1 MLFTLNLARVSDTF
15 RLWRHLDWQ
24 MLLSAVS
31 LAISTFLLSAAFYLQ
46 WSPLVVVLLLC
57 AIMASFSIG
66 LGPFSFLVAS
76 ERLGLSERATGM
88 TLCAA
93 TNRCTSGT
101 VALTAVSMYQALGS
115 GGLFAIYGMVGLAS
129 LPFYYFTITE
139 TAGQTLEELSARN
152 NRCRRGRRHDI
163 ELKSSAQ
170 EMDAIA
176 KYSDKEPVDE
186 ASVANG
192 TMA

>member
-1 MLFTLNLARVSDTF
+1 MMFTLNLARVSDTF
-15 RLWRHLDWQ
+15 RLFRHLAWQ

-46 WSPLVVVLLLC
+46 WS
-57 AIMASFSIG
+57 SFSIG